1 MKNTVS
7 FLTIFC
13 CHIFTIAQAQDENI
27 NDSSFNRNVFKQ
39 SFGRVSLNYTSDWI
53 YAGRK
58 DPLALPYLTAA
69 AGYFHQSG
77 LFVRGSAS
85 LLLKGADKRVD
96 QLKLTGGYAYYKNNL
111 FWGIN
116 GSLFSF
122 NDSSYAVLSEINAS
136 TYGYFGYD
144 FRLFEITA
152 DAGTMF
158 GADTDFTAG
167 LDLSKTIYASGGR
180 LRLMPSV
187 YLLGGS
193 QQYFNSY
200 YQIRNTETKK
210 RIGRGNGGNPGT
222 TPTADTTVVVENS
235 TTFRLLSYEFS
246 LPVQYTT
253 GRFRM
258 GFTPAFVIPVNPST
272 ITIDQVTTKEELEN
286 SFYFT
291 VSFAYRL

>member
-1 MKNTVS
+1 MKNILF
-7 FLTIFC
+7 FLTIVCYHLFSV
-13 CHIFTIAQAQDENI
+13 AQAQDENL
-27 NDSSFNRNVFKQ
+27 NDSSINRNVFKQ
-39 SFGRVSLNYTSDWI
+39 SFGRLSLNYSSDWI

-58 DPLALPYLTAA
+58 DPITLPYLTVAA
-69 AGYFHQSG
+69 AYFHQSG

-85 LLLKGADKRVD
+85 LLLKGTDKRVD

-111 FWGIN
+111 FWGVY

-136 TYGYFGYD
+136 AYGYFGYD
-144 FRLFEITA
+144 FRLFELMA

-158 GADTDFTAG
+158 GAATDFTAG

-180 LRLMPSV
+180 LKMMPSV

-193 QQYFNSY
+193 QQYYNSY

-210 RIGRGNGGNPGT
+210 RIGRGNGGSAGT
-222 TPTADTTVVVENS
+222 VVTSDTTVVVENS
-235 TTFRLLSYEFS
+235 SKFRLLSYEFS

-253 GRFRM
+253 SRLRF
-258 GFTPAFVIPVNPST
+258 GITPAFVIPVNPSI
-272 ITIDQVTTKEELEN
+272 ITIDQVTTKEDLEN
-286 SFYFT
+286 SFYFNINL
-291 VSFAYRL
+291 AYRL